1 LAVSKVRAASFSA
14 VVTRLCQGHWS
25 FEFAE
30 KHGGVL
36 RDSVTLAVTTLM
48 STRID
53 EYYNE
58 LQRREGI
65 EPVELVAEWT
75 PRDTDAISAV
85 FRAAVGA
92 SRITEKVIP
101 IRASST
107 NQSIGNQVADFF
119 VPIMNEHLQD
129 YRIDA
134 CPGGGY
140 PDKILVEIASGR
152 TFPFELKATSTWNIA
167 DSNRRV
173 LTSSSR
179 KLRQR
184 FPGAVN
190 HVLATV
196 VYATGTD
203 VTQVRSLRLDF
214 IESGTLV
221 NIRLEAS
228 VSHRLLAEAT
238 HRSTTIP

>member
-1 LAVSKVRAASFSA
+1 MISFS
-14 VVTRLCQGHWS
+14 RPYESQ
-25 FEFAE
+25 F
-30 KHGGVL
+30 
-36 RDSVTLAVTTLM
+36 
-48 STRID
+48 
-53 EYYNE
+53 
-58 LQRREGI
+58 
-65 EPVELVAEWT
+65 
-75 PRDTDAISAV
+75 TDHIV
-85 FRAAVGA
+85 A
-92 SRITEKVIP
+92 SRITEQGIP
-101 IRASST
+101 IRADST

-119 VPIMNEHLQD
+119 VPAINQHLQN

-152 TFPFELKATSTWNIA
+152 TFPFELKATSTWDVA

-173 LTSSSR
+173 VTSSSR

-196 VYATGTD
+196 LYATGTG
-203 VTQVRSLRLDF
+203 VSRVQSLRLDF
-214 IESGTLV
+214 IEPGTLV

-228 VSHRLLAEAT
+228 VSHRLLAQAT

>member
-1 LAVSKVRAASFSA
+1 
-14 VVTRLCQGHWS
+14 
-25 FEFAE
+25 
-30 KHGGVL
+30 
-36 RDSVTLAVTTLM
+36 M
-48 STRID
+48 PTRIAD
-53 EYYNE
+53 YYNE
-58 LQRREGI
+58 LQRREGL
-65 EPVELVAEWT
+65 EPVELVAEWEQ
-75 PRDTDAISAV
+75 RDSEAISTA
-85 FRAAVGA
+85 FRRAFAE
-92 SRITEKVIP
+92 SRITEQTIP
-101 IRASST
+101 IRDRST

-119 VPIMNEHLQD
+119 VPTINQQLQQF
-129 YRIDA
+129 RIDA

-140 PDKILVEIASGR
+140 PDKILVEIASRR
-152 TFPFELKATSTWNIA
+152 TFPFELKATSTWDAA

-190 HVLATV
+190 HVLATML
-196 VYATGTD
+196 YATGAGISR
-203 VTQVRSLRLDF
+203 VRSLRLDF
-214 IESGTLV
+214 IEPGTLV

>member
-1 LAVSKVRAASFSA
+1 
-14 VVTRLCQGHWS
+14 
-25 FEFAE
+25 
-30 KHGGVL
+30 
-36 RDSVTLAVTTLM
+36 M
-48 STRID
+48 PTRIA

-58 LQRREGI
+58 LQRRENL
-65 EPVELVAEWT
+65 EPAELVAEWA
-75 PRDTDAISAV
+75 PADTDAISAA
-85 FRAAVGA
+85 FRTAIAA
-92 SRITEKVIP
+92 SHITEQGIP
-101 IRASST
+101 IRTGST

-119 VPIMNEHLQD
+119 VPIINQHLQQ

-140 PDKILVEIASGR
+140 PDKILVEIASRR
-152 TFPFELKATSTWNIA
+152 TFPFELKATSTWDAA

-196 VYATGTD
+196 LYATGAGISR
-203 VTQVRSLRLDF
+203 VRSLRLDF
-214 IESGTLV
+214 IEPATLV

>member
-1 LAVSKVRAASFSA
+1 MP
-14 VVTRLCQGHWS
+14 TRL
-25 FEFAE
+25 A
-30 KHGGVL
+30 
-36 RDSVTLAVTTLM
+36 D
-48 STRID
+48 
-53 EYYNE
+53 YYNE
-58 LQRREGI
+58 LQRREGL
-65 EPVELVAEWT
+65 EPVELIADWKT
-75 PRDTDAISAV
+75 QDADAISVA
-85 FRAAVGA
+85 FRNAFAA
-92 SRITEKVIP
+92 SRVIEHAIP
-101 IRASST
+101 IRVGST

-119 VPIMNEHLQD
+119 VPVINQHLQK

-140 PDKILVEIASGR
+140 PDKILMKIDSRR
-152 TFPFELKATSTWNIA
+152 TFPFELKATSTWDAA

-196 VYATGTD
+196 LYATGAG
-203 VTQVRSLRLDF
+203 VSRVQSLRLDF
-214 IESGTLV
+214 IEPSTLV

>member
-1 LAVSKVRAASFSA
+1 MVAKR
-14 VVTRLCQGHWS
+14 RPR
-25 FEFAE
+25 FARR
-30 KHGGVL
+30 KPTAKIIL
-36 RDSVTLAVTTLM
+36 DAINNM
-48 STRID
+48 PTRIA
-53 EYYNE
+53 EYYEE
-58 LQRREGI
+58 LQRREGL
-65 EPVELVAEWT
+65 EPVQLVAEWSQA
-75 PRDTDAISAV
+75 DTDSISAA
-85 FRAAVGA
+85 FRAAFAA
-92 SRITEKVIP
+92 SRITDQTIP
-101 IRASST
+101 IRAAST

-119 VPIMNEHLQD
+119 VPVMNQHLQQ

-140 PDKILVEIASGR
+140 PDKILVEIASRR
-152 TFPFELKATSTWNIA
+152 TFPFELKATSTWDVA

-179 KLRQR
+179 KLRKQ

-196 VYATGTD
+196 LYATGAG
-203 VTQVRSLRLDF
+203 VSRVQSLRLDF
-214 IESGTLV
+214 IEPNTLV

>member
-1 LAVSKVRAASFSA
+1 
-14 VVTRLCQGHWS
+14 
-25 FEFAE
+25 
-30 KHGGVL
+30 
-36 RDSVTLAVTTLM
+36 M
-48 STRID
+48 PTRIA
-53 EYYNE
+53 EYYDQ
-58 LQRREGI
+58 LQRRDKV
-65 EPVELVAEWT
+65 EPV
-75 PRDTDAISAV
+75 PRVPGGEQGVTDSISAA
-85 FRAAVGA
+85 FRNAVIG
-92 SRITEKVIP
+92 SRITEQGIP
-101 IRASST
+101 IRAGSS

-119 VPIMNEHLQD
+119 VPAINQQLQN

-140 PDKILVEIASGR
+140 PDKILVEIASHR
-152 TFPFELKATSTWNIA
+152 TFPFELKATSTWDVA

-190 HVLATV
+190 HVLATLL
-196 VYATGTD
+196 YATAAG
-203 VTQVRSLRLDF
+203 VSRISSLRLDF
-214 IESGTLV
+214 IEPTTLV

-228 VSHRLLAEAT
+228 VSHRLLAQAT

>member
-1 LAVSKVRAASFSA
+1 
-14 VVTRLCQGHWS
+14 
-25 FEFAE
+25 
-30 KHGGVL
+30 
-36 RDSVTLAVTTLM
+36 M
-48 STRID
+48 PTRIA

-58 LQRREGI
+58 LQRREGL
-65 EPVELVAEWT
+65 EPVELVAQWEQ
-75 PRDTDAISAV
+75 RDIEAISAA
-85 FRAAVGA
+85 FRSAFAE
-92 SRITEKVIP
+92 SRITEQTIP
-101 IRASST
+101 IR
-107 NQSIGNQVADFF
+107 DR
-119 VPIMNEHLQD
+119 LQRF
-129 YRIDA
+129 RIDA

-140 PDKILVEIASGR
+140 PDKILVEIASRR
-152 TFPFELKATSTWNIA
+152 TFPFELKATSTWDAA

-190 HVLATV
+190 HVLATML
-196 VYATGTD
+196 YATGAGISR
-203 VTQVRSLRLDF
+203 VRSLRLDF
-214 IESGTLV
+214 IEPGTLV

>member
-1 LAVSKVRAASFSA
+1 DSISAAFRNA
-14 VVTRLCQGHWS
+14 
-25 FEFAE
+25 FAE
-30 KHGGVL
+30 
-36 RDSVTLAVTTLM
+36 
-48 STRID
+48 
-53 EYYNE
+53 
-58 LQRREGI
+58 
-65 EPVELVAEWT
+65 
-75 PRDTDAISAV
+75 
-85 FRAAVGA
+85 
-92 SRITEKVIP
+92 SRIIEQTIP
-101 IRASST
+101 IRPGST

-119 VPIMNEHLQD
+119 VPMMNQHLQQ

-140 PDKILVEIASGR
+140 PDKILVEIASRR
-152 TFPFELKATSTWNIA
+152 TFPFELKATSTWDAA

-173 LTSSSR
+173 LTSSSSR
-179 KLRQR
+179 KLRKQ

-196 VYATGTD
+196 LYVTGAG
-203 VTQVRSLRLDF
+203 VSRVQSLRLDF
-214 IESGTLV
+214 IEPGTLV

>member
-1 LAVSKVRAASFSA
+1 
-14 VVTRLCQGHWS
+14 
-25 FEFAE
+25 
-30 KHGGVL
+30 
-36 RDSVTLAVTTLM
+36 M
-48 STRID
+48 PTRIA

-58 LQRREGI
+58 LQRREGL
-65 EPVELVAEWT
+65 EPVELVAEWGQH
-75 PRDTDAISAV
+75 DTDAISAA
-85 FRAAVGA
+85 FRTAVGA
-92 SRITEKVIP
+92 SRITDQGIS
-101 IRASST
+101 IRTGST
-107 NQSIGNQVADFF
+107 NQSIGNQIADFF
-119 VPIMNEHLQD
+119 VPIINQHLQQ

-140 PDKILVEIASGR
+140 PDKILVEITSRR
-152 TFPFELKATSTWNIA
+152 TFPFELKATSTWDAA

-196 VYATGTD
+196 LYATGGGISR
-203 VTQVRSLRLDF
+203 VRSLRLDF
-214 IESGTLV
+214 LQPDTLV

>member
-1 LAVSKVRAASFSA
+1 MNAVH
-14 VVTRLCQGHWS
+14 Q
-25 FEFAE
+25 
-30 KHGGVL
+30 
-36 RDSVTLAVTTLM
+36 M
-48 STRID
+48 PTRIAD
-53 EYYNE
+53 YYNE
-58 LQRREGI
+58 LQRREGL
-65 EPVELVAEWT
+65 EPVELVAEWAQANS
-75 PRDTDAISAV
+75 DAISAA
-85 FRAAVGA
+85 FRNAFSA
-92 SRITEKVIP
+92 SRIIEQTIP
-101 IRASST
+101 IRAGST

-119 VPIMNEHLQD
+119 VPVMNQHLQL

-140 PDKILVEIASGR
+140 PDKILVEIASRR
-152 TFPFELKATSTWNIA
+152 TFPFELKATSTWDAA

-190 HVLATV
+190 HVLATML
-196 VYATGTD
+196 YATGAG
-203 VTQVRSLRLDF
+203 VSRVQSLRLDF
-214 IESGTLV
+214 IEPATLV

>member
-1 LAVSKVRAASFSA
+1 
-14 VVTRLCQGHWS
+14 
-25 FEFAE
+25 
-30 KHGGVL
+30 
-36 RDSVTLAVTTLM
+36 M
-48 STRID
+48 PMRIA

-58 LQRREGI
+58 LQRREGL
-65 EPVELVAEWT
+65 EPAELIAEWAQA
-75 PRDTDAISAV
+75 DTDAISAA
-85 FRAAVGA
+85 FRTAVA
-92 SRITEKVIP
+92 TSRITEQNIP
-101 IRASST
+101 IWAGST

-119 VPIMNEHLQD
+119 VPMINQHLRQ

-140 PDKILVEIASGR
+140 PDKILVEIASRR
-152 TFPFELKATSTWNIA
+152 TFPFELKATSTWDAA

-190 HVLATV
+190 HVLATIL
-196 VYATGTD
+196 YATGAGISR
-203 VTQVRSLRLDF
+203 VRSLRLDF
-214 IESGTLV
+214 IEPSTPV

>member
-1 LAVSKVRAASFSA
+1 
-14 VVTRLCQGHWS
+14 
-25 FEFAE
+25 
-30 KHGGVL
+30 
-36 RDSVTLAVTTLM
+36 M
-48 STRID
+48 PTRIAD
-53 EYYNE
+53 YYAE
-58 LQRREGI
+58 LQRREGL
-65 EPVELVAEWT
+65 EPVQLVAEWAEAEM
-75 PRDTDAISAV
+75 DAISAA
-85 FRAAVGA
+85 FRNAFAASG
-92 SRITEKVIP
+92 IIEKTIP
-101 IRASST
+101 IRPRST

-119 VPIMNEHLQD
+119 VPVMNQHLQK

-152 TFPFELKATSTWNIA
+152 TFPFELKATSTWDAA

-173 LTSSSR
+173 LTSSSQ

-196 VYATGTD
+196 LYATGAD
-203 VTQVRSLRLDF
+203 VSRVQSLRLDF
-214 IESGTLV
+214 IEPSTLV
-221 NIRLEAS
+221 NIRLETS

>member
-1 LAVSKVRAASFSA
+1 
-14 VVTRLCQGHWS
+14 
-25 FEFAE
+25 
-30 KHGGVL
+30 
-36 RDSVTLAVTTLM
+36 M
-48 STRID
+48 PTRIAD
-53 EYYNE
+53 YYNE
-58 LQRREGI
+58 LQRREGL
-65 EPVELVAEWT
+65 EPVELVAEWAQG
-75 PRDTDAISAV
+75 DTDTISVA
-85 FRAAVGA
+85 FRNAFAA
-92 SRITEKVIP
+92 SRITEQTIP
-101 IRASST
+101 IRAGST

-119 VPIMNEHLQD
+119 VPVMNQHLQS

-140 PDKILVEIASGR
+140 PDKILVETASRR
-152 TFPFELKATSTWNIA
+152 TFPFELKATSTWNVA

-190 HVLATV
+190 HVLATLL
-196 VYATGTD
+196 YATAVG
-203 VTQVRSLRLDF
+203 VSRINSLRLDF
-214 IESGTLV
+214 LEPSTLV

-228 VSHRLLAEAT
+228 VSHRLLAQAT

>member
-1 LAVSKVRAASFSA
+1 
-14 VVTRLCQGHWS
+14 
-25 FEFAE
+25 
-30 KHGGVL
+30 
-36 RDSVTLAVTTLM
+36 M
-48 STRID
+48 PTRIA
-53 EYYNE
+53 EYYEE
-58 LQRREGI
+58 LQRREGL
-65 EPVELVAEWT
+65 EPVQLVAEWAQG
-75 PRDTDAISAV
+75 DVDAISAA
-85 FRAAVGA
+85 FRKAFAA
-92 SRITEKVIP
+92 SRITEKAIP
-101 IRASST
+101 IRVGST

-119 VPIMNEHLQD
+119 VPAMNQHLQQF
-129 YRIDA
+129 RIDA

-152 TFPFELKATSTWNIA
+152 TFPFELKATSTWDA
-167 DSNRRV
+167 GDSNRRV

-179 KLRQR
+179 KLRKQ

-196 VYATGTD
+196 LYASGAD
-203 VTQVRSLRLDF
+203 LSRVQSLRLDF
-214 IESGTLV
+214 LEPGTLV

>member
-1 LAVSKVRAASFSA
+1 VISFS
-14 VVTRLCQGHWS
+14 RPYESQ
-25 FEFAE
+25 F
-30 KHGGVL
+30 
-36 RDSVTLAVTTLM
+36 
-48 STRID
+48 
-53 EYYNE
+53 
-58 LQRREGI
+58 
-65 EPVELVAEWT
+65 
-75 PRDTDAISAV
+75 TDHIV
-85 FRAAVGA
+85 A
-92 SRITEKVIP
+92 SRITEQGIP
-101 IRASST
+101 IRAGST

-119 VPIMNEHLQD
+119 VPAINQHLQN

-152 TFPFELKATSTWNIA
+152 TFPFELKATSTWDVA

-173 LTSSSR
+173 VTSSSR

-190 HVLATV
+190 HVPATLL
-196 VYATGTD
+196 YATPAG
-203 VTQVRSLRLDF
+203 VSRISSLRLDF
-214 IESGTLV
+214 IEPSTLV

-228 VSHRLLAEAT
+228 VSHRLLAQAT

>member
-1 LAVSKVRAASFSA
+1 
-14 VVTRLCQGHWS
+14 
-25 FEFAE
+25 
-30 KHGGVL
+30 
-36 RDSVTLAVTTLM
+36 M
-48 STRID
+48 PTRIAD
-53 EYYNE
+53 YYNE
-58 LQRREGI
+58 LQRREGL
-65 EPVELVAEWT
+65 EPVELVAAWLQA
-75 PRDTDAISAV
+75 DADAISAA
-85 FRAAVGA
+85 FRNAFST
-92 SRITEKVIP
+92 SRITEQTIP
-101 IRASST
+101 IRAGST

-119 VPIMNEHLQD
+119 VPVMNQHLQQF
-129 YRIDA
+129 RIDA

-152 TFPFELKATSTWNIA
+152 TFPLELKATSTWNVA

-196 VYATGTD
+196 LYSMGAGVSR
-203 VTQVRSLRLDF
+203 VQSLRLDF
-214 IESGTLV
+214 IEPGTLV

>member
-1 LAVSKVRAASFSA
+1 
-14 VVTRLCQGHWS
+14 
-25 FEFAE
+25 
-30 KHGGVL
+30 
-36 RDSVTLAVTTLM
+36 M
-48 STRID
+48 PTRIA

-58 LQRREGI
+58 LQRREGL
-65 EPVELVAEWT
+65 EPVELVAEWAQS
-75 PRDTDAISAV
+75 DTDAISAA
-85 FRAAVGA
+85 FRTAVA
-92 SRITEKVIP
+92 TSRITEQGIP
-101 IRASST
+101 IRAGST

-119 VPIMNEHLQD
+119 VPTINQHLQQ

-140 PDKILVEIASGR
+140 PDKILVEIASR
-152 TFPFELKATSTWNIA
+152 QTFPFELKATSTWDAA

-184 FPGAVN
+184 FPGAAN
-190 HVLATV
+190 HVLATIL
-196 VYATGTD
+196 YSTGAGISR
-203 VTQVRSLRLDF
+203 VRSLRLDF
-214 IESGTLV
+214 IEPGTLV

-238 HRSTTIP
+238 HRSTTIL